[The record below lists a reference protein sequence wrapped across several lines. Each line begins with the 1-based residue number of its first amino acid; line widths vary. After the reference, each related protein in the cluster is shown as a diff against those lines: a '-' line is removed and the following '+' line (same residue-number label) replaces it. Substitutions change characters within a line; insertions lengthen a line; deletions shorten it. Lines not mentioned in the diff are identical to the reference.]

1 MLKTNDTK
9 IQNTKALTKRI
20 LKLSEDIFQQIKLS
34 VPGEWLN
41 SDLTVAQ
48 LRVLLFLYTE
58 GPSRMSVI
66 ASSIGIAVSTAT
78 GILDNLVKKE
88 LVVRTTD
95 PEDRRLVICSLSPQG
110 LEIINPMW
118 TLGRLQIKK
127 LLHNLSLTE
136 LIKVEEVAKIL
147 LSNAISSPPVRVRK
161 GWEEVK

>member
-1 MLKTNDTK
+1 MKTNDTK
-9 IQNTKALTKRI
+9 IQNTKALTRHI

-41 SDLTVAQ
+41 SDMTVAQ

-88 LVVRTTD
+88 LVVRAAD
-95 PEDRRLVICSLSPQG
+95 PEDRRLVICLLSPQG
-110 LEIINPMW
+110 QEAINPMW

-127 LLHNLSLTE
+127 LLHNLSLKE
-136 LIKVEEVAKIL
+136 LIKVDEVAKIL
-147 LSNAISSPPVRVRK
+147 LRNAISSINSP
-161 GWEEVK
+161 